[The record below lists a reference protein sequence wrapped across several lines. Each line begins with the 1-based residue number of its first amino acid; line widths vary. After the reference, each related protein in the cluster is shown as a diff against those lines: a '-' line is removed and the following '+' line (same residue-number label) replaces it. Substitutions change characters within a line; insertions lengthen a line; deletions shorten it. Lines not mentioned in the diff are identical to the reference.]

1 MSGLE
6 TIGIVVFTL
15 LGTLVLIKVG
25 MKCWKKYKYRNLP
38 NLVQTYSS
46 L

>member
-15 LGTLVLIKVG
+15 LGILVLIKVG

-38 NLVQTYSS
+38 KLVETYNT